1 MRQCRIRL
9 PHVISIKCTTAKSLA
24 IDLNFELN
32 YSSTQS
38 NAGDPKTS
46 NASLV
51 YVLSPGTAKT
61 STTTTIG
68 GLLIKIPH
76 QAYFVLQSR
85 KVHKWPGTG
94 MQMALGVLVVLQ
106 MTSSTQKQLY
116 CDDLQ
121 ASKFYLAVPNVLNF
135 DI

>member
-1 MRQCRIRL
+1 
-9 PHVISIKCTTAKSLA
+9 
-24 IDLNFELN
+24 
-32 YSSTQS
+32 
-38 NAGDPKTS
+38 
-46 NASLV
+46 
-51 YVLSPGTAKT
+51 
-61 STTTTIG
+61 
-68 GLLIKIPH
+68 
-76 QAYFVLQSR
+76 
-85 KVHKWPGTG
+85 